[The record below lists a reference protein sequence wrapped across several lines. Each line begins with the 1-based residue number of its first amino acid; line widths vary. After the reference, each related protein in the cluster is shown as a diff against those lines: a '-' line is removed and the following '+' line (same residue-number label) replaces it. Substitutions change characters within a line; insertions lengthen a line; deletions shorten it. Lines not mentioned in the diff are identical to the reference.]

1 MTHFLRF
8 VIIILVIMFSFLT
21 KTHAKYEKVF
31 FDFQIKSINGEL
43 IDLSKYRNKAILIV
57 NVASRCGF
65 TKQYEDLEILWKK
78 YKDQGLIVMGFPS
91 NQFGNQE
98 PGNNK
103 EIKKFCETNFN
114 ITFPL
119 TTKIN
124 VKGENIEPI
133 YQWALDNYGNSS
145 IPKWNFYKIL
155 IDKKGEIFNT
165 YSSITNPMSKKI
177 LSDINKVLE

>member
-103 EIKKFCETNFN
+103 EIKKFCETNFG
-114 ITFPL
+114 ITFPIMAK
-119 TTKIN
+119 T
-124 VKGENIEPI
+124 NILGDTGHPFYRWVEE
-133 YQWALDNYGNSS
+133 NYGKSGV
-145 IPKWNFYKIL
+145 PKWNFYKVL
-155 IDKKGEIFNT
+155 INKSGKIEDVYN
-165 YSSITNPMSKKI
+165 SITNPSSKKI
-177 LSDINKVLE
+177 KNRINSILQ